1 MNTLLYIHCVARGFY
16 SVQLTMHS
24 APFPPAYL
32 RWGIRDGIF
41 ARTCRYATASTG
53 IIVVVV
59 NTIVFMVGSICRV
72 LLVALFFLSAIIVLL
87 APIQLFVILTTIS
100 LVLILVFVVLL
111 SCRCLIRPKL
121 PLGSA
126 IRTGALIA
134 QPRANTRQVE
144 GMAAFAPNDRTLIS
158 RILDPGCRTLE
169 RRLTYGT
176 NVLFLV
182 FLDRRKGAARVGA
195 TPPVVFATAVD
206 VPRPSG
212 HGVPSFDSNL

>member
-1 MNTLLYIHCVARGFY
+1 
-16 SVQLTMHS
+16 MHS
-24 APFPPAYL
+24 APFPPAHL

-72 LLVALFFLSAIIVLL
+72 LLVALFFLSTVIVSILL
-87 APIQLFVILTTIS
+87 VPVQLFVILTIS
-100 LVLILVFVVLL
+100 LVLVLVFVVLL